1 MSAEASNSKL
11 AVALSGGVDSA
22 VTALLL
28 TRAGLR
34 PTAIYMNNWE
44 MDDEGECPGEVDAR
58 DAAAIAARLDL
69 PFHVRNLAAVYW
81 ERVFEHFLAEHR
93 AGRTPNPDVL
103 CNREVK
109 FSALVEAADAL
120 GAEQVAT
127 GHYAR
132 LDQLDG
138 RWRLLKAVDEGKD
151 QSYFLYLLDQQ
162 QLARARFPLGEL
174 RKAEV
179 RRLASEAGLAVA
191 TKKDSTGI
199 CFIGERSYR
208 PFLQRFLP
216 RQPGP
221 ILSDQGQP
229 LGEHEGLAFYTLGQR
244 GGLGIGGIRGSSEAP
259 WYVLAKRV
267 PDNTLIVGQGVD
279 HPALY
284 STELWTGAG
293 HFIAGAAPAGSFR
306 AHAKTRYRQPDQVC
320 DVEVLPDGSWH
331 LRFEQPQRAV
341 TPGQS
346 VVLYQGVECLGGAVI
361 ERSDAVVPLDDRSP
375 IAATSTLRA

>member
-1 MSAEASNSKL
+1 MSESPEL

-34 PTAIYMNNWE
+34 PAAIYMNNWE
-44 MDDEGECPGEVDAR
+44 MDDGGECPGEIDAR
-58 DAAAIAARLDL
+58 DAAAVASQLGL

-109 FSALVEAADAL
+109 FSALVDAADVL
-120 GAEQVAT
+120 GAKQIAT

-132 LDQLDG
+132 LRRLDG
-138 RWRLLKAVDEGKD
+138 RWQLLKALDESKD
-151 QSYFLYLLDQQ
+151 QSYFLHLLDQQ
-162 QLARARFPLGEL
+162 QLARARFPLGEMH
-174 RKAEV
+174 KTDV
-179 RRLASEAGLAVA
+179 RRLATEAGFAVA
-191 TKKDSTGI
+191 SKKDSTGI

-221 ILSDQGQP
+221 MLSDRGER

-244 GGLGIGGIRGSSEAP
+244 GGLRIGGVHGRPEAP
-259 WYVLAKRV
+259 WYVLAKRTQ
-267 PDNTLIVGQGVD
+267 DNTLIVGQGVD

-284 STELWTGAG
+284 SRQLWTGAG
-293 HFIAGAAPAGSFR
+293 HFIAGQAPAARFR
-306 AHAKTRYRQPDQVC
+306 ARAKTRYRQPDQSC
-320 DVEVLPDGSWH
+320 EVEVRDDGSWH
-331 LRFEQPQRAV
+331 IRFDAPQRAV

-346 VVLYQGVECLGGAVI
+346 VVLYADQECLGGAVI
-361 ERSDAVVPLDDRSP
+361 EGSDAVLEANESAVPQSLSP
-375 IAATSTLRA
+375 PGT

>member
-1 MSAEASNSKL
+1 MSGDHSKAAL
-11 AVALSGGVDSA
+11 AIALSGGVDSA

-44 MDDEGECPGEVDAR
+44 MDDAGECPGEIDAR
-58 DAAAIAARLDL
+58 DAAAIAARLEL

-120 GAEQVAT
+120 GASQVAT

-132 LDQLDG
+132 LDQRNG
-138 RWRLLKAVDEGKD
+138 RWRLLKAVDQSKD
-151 QSYFLYLLDQQ
+151 QSYFLHLLDQQ
-162 QLARARFPLGEL
+162 QLARACFPLGEL
-174 RKAEV
+174 HKSEV

-191 TKKDSTGI
+191 GKKDSTGI

-221 ILSDQGQP
+221 ILSDRGQT
-229 LGEHEGLAFYTLGQR
+229 LGTHEGLAFYTLGQR
-244 GGLGIGGIRGSSEAP
+244 GGLGIGGVQGRPDAP
-259 WYVLAKRV
+259 WYVLAKRSD
-267 PDNTLIVGQGVD
+267 DNTLIVGQGVD

-284 STELWTGAG
+284 SRELWTGEG
-293 HFIAGAAPAGSFR
+293 HFIAGAAAAGRFE
-306 AHAKTRYRQPDQVC
+306 AHAKTRYRQPDQAC
-320 DVEVLPDGSWH
+320 EVEVLSDGSWH

-346 VVLYQGVECLGGAVI
+346 VVLYRGDECLGGAVI
-361 ERSDAVVPLDDRSP
+361 DRCDAPAPLNRPSSNP
-375 IAATSTLRA
+375 ASSAISS

>member
-1 MSAEASNSKL
+1 MSTEFTRPEL

-44 MDDEGECPGEVDAR
+44 MDDEGDCPGEIDAR
-58 DAAAIAARLDL
+58 DAAAIAARLGL
-69 PFHVRNLAAVYW
+69 PFHVRNLAAIYW

-109 FSALVEAADAL
+109 FSALVEAAEAL
-120 GAEQVAT
+120 GATQIAT

-132 LDQLDG
+132 LQQLDG
-138 RWRLLKAVDEGKD
+138 RWRLLKALDESKD
-151 QSYFLYLLDQQ
+151 QSYFLHLLDQR
-162 QLARARFPLGEL
+162 QLAHARFPLGEL
-174 RKAEV
+174 HKAEV

-221 ILSDQGQP
+221 VLSDCGQT

-244 GGLGIGGIRGSSEAP
+244 GGLGIGGVQGRPEAP
-259 WYVLAKRV
+259 WYVLAKRAS
-267 PDNTLIVGQGVD
+267 DNSLIVGQGVD

-284 STELWTGAG
+284 SRQLWTGTG
-293 HFIAGAAPAGSFR
+293 HFIAGTAPAGSFR
-306 AHAKTRYRQPDQVC
+306 AHAKTRYRQPDQLCEV
-320 DVEVLPDGSWH
+320 DVLPDGNWH

-346 VVLYQGVECLGGAVI
+346 VVLYQGAECLGGAVI
-361 ERSDAVVPLDDRSP
+361 ESNDAAVPLRG
-375 IAATSTLRA
+375 LR

>member
-1 MSAEASNSKL
+1 MSTPSKL

-44 MDDEGECPGEVDAR
+44 MDDSGECPGEVDAR

-120 GAEQVAT
+120 GASQIAT

-132 LDQLDG
+132 LRQIDG
-138 RWRLLKAVDEGKD
+138 RWQLLKGLDPNKD
-151 QSYFLYLLDQQ
+151 QSYFLHLLDQH

-174 RKAEV
+174 DKTEV
-179 RRLASEAGLAVA
+179 RRLAHEAGLSVA
-191 TKKDSTGI
+191 AKKDSTGI

-221 ILSDQGQP
+221 ILSDRGEQ
-229 LGEHEGLAFYTLGQR
+229 LGEHEGLPFYTLGQR
-244 GGLGIGGIRGSSEAP
+244 GGLGIGGVRGSSEAA
-259 WYVLAKRV
+259 WYVLAKR
-267 PDNTLIVGQGVD
+267 PHDNTLIVGQGVD

-293 HFIAGAAPAGSFR
+293 HFIAGEPPGRHFR
-306 AHAKTRYRQPDQVC
+306 AAAKTRYRQPDQPC
-320 DVEVLPDGSWH
+320 AVEVLPDGRWH
-331 LRFEQPQRAV
+331 LRFDTPQRAV

-346 VVLYQGVECLGGAVI
+346 VVLYQQSECLGGAVI
-361 ERSDAVVPLDDRSP
+361 ETCN
-375 IAATSTLRA
+375 AALERNSIQAGSGAGT